1 MKAYSVDLRQKVI
14 DAYEQEDDSQRELAE
29 RFGVS
34 LSFIQSLLKQYRTET
49 TIEPKP
55 PSGGFV
61 SKVAEHLDLIQQLV
75 EQNNDASLEELCTQL
90 EQKTGVQVS
99 ISTMCRALQLLNL
112 TRKKKH
118 FMRRKPKAIGFKPYG
133 VSIGKRLERSAQRT

>member
-1 MKAYSVDLRQKVI
+1 MQAYSVDLRQKVI
-14 DAYEQEDDSQRELAE
+14 DAYEQEEGSQRALAE

-34 LSFIQSLLKQYRTET
+34 LWFIQSLLKQYRTEK

-55 PSGGFV
+55 HAGGFA
-61 SKVAEHLDLIQQLV
+61 SKLTEHLGLIQQLV
-75 EQNNDASLEELCTQL
+75 EQDNDATLEELCTQL

-112 TRKKKH
+112 TRKKNTSCD
-118 FMRRKPKAIGFKPYG
+118 G
-133 VSIGKRLERSAQRT
+133 SGKRSGSKLTE